1 MEFGKYLKTLRE
13 ERKLL
18 QREVAAILK
27 MDTALLSKI
36 ERGTRKIKRD
46 QISAFAEAY
55 NVDSRELNKRWIIN
69 QIIDIVKD
77 EEAPITILTE
87 AENELNII
95 YTKKH

>member
-18 QREVAAILK
+18 QRELAAILK

-36 ERGTRKIKRD
+36 ERGNRKIRRD

-55 NVDSRELNKRWIIN
+55 NIDPKVLDKRWLVNEVIE
-69 QIIDIVKD
+69 IVKGED
-77 EEAPITILTE
+77 NPKAILNTAEKEIT
-87 AENELNII
+87 NS
-95 YTKKH
+95 K